1 MKKIAIIGGGT
12 GGLCLAHGLRQA
24 GFDVEVYERSRTRAE
39 RLQGYRVHINPH
51 GSAALHEC
59 LSAAQWERFVATTGR
74 SGGRFGFVTEQLR
87 ELVVLD
93 EPQAPSPA
101 SAHHSVSRISLH
113 QVLSSGLEGI
123 LNYDKE
129 FVRYD
134 VHDKGVVCHFA
145 DGTTAEA
152 DLVVGADGANSRV
165 RHQFLPHAQRVD
177 TGILTVAGKFP
188 LTDETRALVPA
199 RLTEGPN
206 MVLPPRGA
214 GFFTA
219 PHEFGGEAVNDET
232 AEVDPVHFDNTGS
245 YVMWAYGASTKRF
258 PGGLS
263 EMDGS
268 ELRAAVAE
276 QIRDWHPG
284 LRRMVTESPAAGVS
298 LLPIRTS
305 VPFGAWETGP
315 VTLLGDAVHS
325 MTPFRGIGANTAL
338 RDAQLLCRNLI
349 ASPDD
354 FGPAVAAYERR
365 MREYGFQAVRASKR
379 SADQF
384 VSDNR
389 VARAMARG
397 MFALLGAV
405 PPLKRL
411 VFREHGND

>member
-1 MKKIAIIGGGT
+1 
-12 GGLCLAHGLRQA
+12 
-24 GFDVEVYERSRTRAE
+24 
-39 RLQGYRVHINPH
+39 
-51 GSAALHEC
+51 
-59 LSAAQWERFVATTGR
+59 
-74 SGGRFGFVTEQLR
+74 
-87 ELVVLD
+87 
-93 EPQAPSPA
+93 
-101 SAHHSVSRISLH
+101 LH

-165 RHQFLPHAQRVD
+165 RRQFLPHAQRVD

-188 LTDETRALVPA
+188 LTDETRALVPS

-206 MVLPPRGA
+206 MVLPKRGS

-219 PHEFGGEAVNDET
+219 PHEFDGEAANDET
-232 AEVDPVHFDNTGS
+232 AEVDPVHFENTGS
-245 YVMWAYGASTKRF
+245 YVMWAYGASSARF
-258 PGGLS
+258 PAGLS
-263 EMDGS
+263 EMDG
-268 ELRAAVAE
+268 EALRAVVAD

-284 LRRMVTESPAAGVS
+284 LRRMVTDSPAAAVS
-298 LLPIRTS
+298 LLPIQTS
-305 VPFGAWETGP
+305 VPFEAWETGP

-397 MFALLGAV
+397 MFAVLGAV

-411 VFREHGND
+411 AFREHGED